1 MIAET
6 NKTNHYAQLEPS
18 LNCLPSKMHHIHLIG
33 ICGTAMASLAGLLRE
48 QGFLVTGSDQHV
60 YPPMSDFLKS
70 LDIPI
75 LDGYASKNLS
85 PPPDLV
91 IVGNVVTRTN
101 PEAIE
106 CARLMIPYLSLPEAL
121 RHFAMKGKKSI
132 VISGTHGK
140 TTTTSLAAWILEQ
153 AGMDP
158 SFMVGGIPSNFH
170 MNFKAG
176 RGPYFVIEGD
186 EYDTAFFDKVPKFLH
201 YNPNIVILT
210 SIEFDHADIYEDLDH
225 VIDSFRRLIDLI
237 PIQGLLI
244 ANGDDP
250 IVLEESKKA
259 KCPVI
264 TYGLEK
270 QADWNAEST
279 LVQGGGSVVSV
290 RRDGRKG
297 MTLETLLYGRH
308 NLANLLSTLVL
319 SDYLGIREKEL
330 AAAVKSFEGVS
341 RRQEIKGEKRGILVI
356 DDFAHHPTAVA
367 ETVHA
372 VKEKYSGRRLLAV
385 FEPRSNTSRRNV
397 FQERYLSS
405 FDHADLILIPEPSML
420 EKIAPSERFSS
431 WSLVGGL
438 KDRGL
443 EAIYLPNTDQLLEE
457 IVGQAKQGDVILIM
471 SNGSFDNLVGRLVS
485 RLPDD

>member
-1 MIAET
+1 MTTET
-6 NKTNHYAQLEPS
+6 DKTNLFAQLKPS
-18 LNCLPSKMHHIHLIG
+18 LNRVPSKMRHIHLIG

-48 QGFLVTGSDQHV
+48 QGYLVTGSDQHV
-60 YPPMSDFLKS
+60 YPPMSDFLRS

-91 IVGNVVTRTN
+91 IVGNVVTKSN

-106 CARLMIPYLSLPEAL
+106 CARLMVPYLSLPEAL

-158 SFMVGGIPSNFH
+158 SFMIGGIPSNFQ

-176 RGPYFVIEGD
+176 QGPYFIIEGD

-210 SIEFDHADIYEDLDH
+210 SIEFDHADIYKDLDH
-225 VIDSFRRLIDLI
+225 VIDSFRRLINLI
-237 PIQGLLI
+237 PKGGLLI
-244 ANGDDP
+244 ANGDDS
-250 IVLEESKKA
+250 IVAEESKKA

-270 QADWNAEST
+270 KADWTAESAP
-279 LVQGGGSVVSV
+279 VQGGGTAVSV
-290 RRDGRKG
+290 RGAGKKR
-297 MTLETLLYGRH
+297 LNIETPLYGRH
-308 NLANLLSTLVL
+308 NLGNLLSTLVL
-319 SDYLGIREKEL
+319 SDFLGIPGGKL
-330 AAAVKSFEGVS
+330 AGAVRSFEGVK
-341 RRQEIKGEKRGILVI
+341 RRQEIKGEKGGILVI

-372 VKEKYSGRRLLAV
+372 VKEKFIGRRLLTV

-397 FQERYLSS
+397 FQE
-405 FDHADLILIPEPSML
+405 L
-420 EKIAPSERFSS
+420 EQ
-431 WSLVGGL
+431 LVEAIDYHGQDGL
-438 KDRGL
+438 KL
-443 EAIYLPNTDQLLEE
+443 LPPL
-457 IVGQAKQGDVILIM
+457 
-471 SNGSFDNLVGRLVS
+471 
-485 RLPDD
+485 